1 MLTKKKKA
9 YFKKLLTRKLEALLA
24 ERPVPSG
31 EDSVPVKE
39 GLDFADQATHEAE
52 MDLSFHMK
60 QRHGNMVAKLQ
71 EALERLEEGTYGICE
86 SCGGEISEARLKA
99 RPVAVLCIE
108 CKKAQEADEKLRGA
122 S

>member
-71 EALERLEEGTYGICE
+71 EALERLEEGTYETQGQARGRTLYRMQE
-86 SCGGEISEARLKA
+86 GPGGR
-99 RPVAVLCIE
+99 
-108 CKKAQEADEKLRGA
+108 
-122 S
+122 

>member
-71 EALERLEEGTYGICE
+71 EALERLEEGT
-86 SCGGEISEARLKA
+86 RLKA